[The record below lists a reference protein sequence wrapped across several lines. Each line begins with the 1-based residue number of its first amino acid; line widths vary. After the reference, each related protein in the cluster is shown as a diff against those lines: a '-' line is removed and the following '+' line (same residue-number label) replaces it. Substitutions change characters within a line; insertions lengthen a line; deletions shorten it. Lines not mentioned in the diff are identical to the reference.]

1 MPPFFYTLYNQVST
15 KRNLMTDTEQL
26 FVLNGILV
34 RKTGRTAQRD
44 VEKQTL
50 RKTTT
55 YKELIVEVL
64 PVDTEDGIWKRWVS
78 ESELFKVD

>member
-1 MPPFFYTLYNQVST
+1 MSDN
-15 KRNLMTDTEQL
+15 EQL

-50 RKTTT
+50 RKTTK
-55 YKELIVEVL
+55 YKEQIVEVL

-78 ESELFKVD
+78 ENDLFVVD

>member
-1 MPPFFYTLYNQVST
+1 MS
-15 KRNLMTDTEQL
+15 DTEQL
-26 FVLNGILV
+26 FVLNGVLV

-50 RKTTT
+50 RKTTK

-64 PVDTEDGIWKRWVS
+64 PVDSEDGIWKRWVS
-78 ESELFKVD
+78 ETELFKVD